1 MVMLMFL
8 FIGVMNALAMSIK
21 NRLITFNKI
30 FSCDK
35 WKVSVKSITNTI
47 VFIFV
52 DHIAVGMLAAD
63 SWVDNIRRLDY
74 CCFFIHSCFIVF
86 NYQVN

>member
-1 MVMLMFL
+1 MW
-8 FIGVMNALAMSIK
+8 
-21 NRLITFNKI
+21 
-30 FSCDK
+30 D
-35 WKVSVKSITNTI
+35 
-47 VFIFV
+47 
-52 DHIAVGMLAAD
+52 AD